1 MVKNK
6 LPGGTAAVFHSLSF
20 KTNIIES
27 PDLNPDSSS
36 TYGFE
41 TIPNKFAGADEKSRN
56 CKTFNQ

>member
-36 TYGFE
+36 TYGFMIDANE
-41 TIPNKFAGADEKSRN
+41 LYGGVMQKFTGA
-56 CKTFNQ
+56 